1 MISNERPSPYGTPS
15 QYAPSPKPGF
25 IEDTI
30 RTEKLQVERKSFLFT
45 LKENPRGRFLRITEE
60 VEGRRDTVIVPAS
73 GLEQFREAV
82 NAFVDSCKG
91 LPEKPPAP

>member
-1 MISNERPSPYGTPS
+1 MPD
-15 QYAPSPKPGF
+15 APLYSHS
-25 IEDTI
+25 I
-30 RTEKLQVERKSFLFT
+30 RVERKHITFELR
-45 LKENPRGRFLRITEE
+45 ENPRGRFLRITEE